1 LESPEPSETPPPP
14 LTETEPTVATRQTTP
29 DTSDKLLRDILEQLR
44 RMDRAELF
52 AEFSVMRLLAGVVQL
67 IALLCLLIT
76 ISLLLAPKRQSDS
89 VMIALGFAVLLQL
102 MSLTFYVMQ
111 GRK

>member
-1 LESPEPSETPPPP
+1 
-14 LTETEPTVATRQTTP
+14 
-29 DTSDKLLRDILEQLR
+29 
-44 RMDRAELF
+44 MDRAELF

-89 VMIALGFAVLLQL
+89 VMIALGFAALLQL